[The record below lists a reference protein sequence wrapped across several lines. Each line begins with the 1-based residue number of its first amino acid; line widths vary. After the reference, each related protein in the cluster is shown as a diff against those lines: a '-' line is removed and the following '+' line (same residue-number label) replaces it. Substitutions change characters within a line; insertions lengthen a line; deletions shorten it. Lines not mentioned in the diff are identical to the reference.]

1 MCIEE
6 LMKKLTILLLLF
18 VISLSYSDAQ
28 IVGSKWLEV
37 QKLKDHTV
45 FLDTTNL
52 RRVENQVTTVCI
64 YQYKKPILISA
75 YNKDAS
81 LIKSQ
86 IMFNLST
93 KSFIVLGTLYYDN
106 KLRIIGESSIPGFSL
121 GNETFTTPIDSNET
135 MAAVYDKCIE
145 LLDIDTSLIVRTEN
159 TNHSILNFIDSNK
172 EVYNS
177 IISDSS
183 DEEPG
188 NVIDRDKFIDKD
200 DLAAKN
206 TQLLQRSTENTSD
219 KSNQNN
225 NENYNS
231 SSETNPVST
240 IFTDGSKY
248 CFQVSSWKQ
257 KTKAQSEVE
266 KLKSKGFDAFIT
278 QAYLPSKGGTWYRV
292 RIGYFSS
299 IEETENNMRKL
310 K

>member
-1 MCIEE
+1 MR
-6 LMKKLTILLLLF
+6 KLKLF
-18 VISLSYSDAQ
+18 VLFFIVSVSCSNAQ
-28 IVGSKWLEV
+28 IIGSKWLEV
-37 QKLKDHTV
+37 LKLQNHTV

-52 RRVENQVTTVCI
+52 KHVENQITTVCL
-64 YQYKKPILISA
+64 YQYNKPIMIAA
-75 YNKDAS
+75 YNKEAS

-86 IMFNLST
+86 ILFNLAT
-93 KSFIVLGTLYYDN
+93 KSYMVLGTLYYDN

-121 GNETFTTPIDSNET
+121 GNETFTTPIDSNEAI
-135 MAAVYDKCIE
+135 AAVYDKCIE
-145 LLDIDTSLIVRTEN
+145 LLNIDTTLAVTSGN
-159 TNHSILNFIDSNK
+159 TNHGILNFIDKNK
-172 EVYNS
+172 EVYDSN
-177 IISDSS
+177 ISDSS

-188 NVIDRDKFIDKD
+188 KITDRNKFIDKE
-200 DLAAKN
+200 DLASKNSEQTQPSKKN
-206 TQLLQRSTENTSD
+206 TMG
-219 KSNQNN
+219 KSNQKTG
-225 NENYNS
+225 ENYNS

-257 KTKAQSEVE
+257 KAKAESEV
-266 KLKSKGFDAFIT
+266 KRLKAKGFDAFIT